1 MNRSFYLLLF
11 IFLTLG
17 SVSHSQD
24 WVQDLKAAREA
35 YQRKAYKQSF
45 DLYRS
50 LEGKLPKNVDVAN
63 EMGQAAYRAE
73 KFEDAERYFNA
84 ATLGKKDVKN
94 QFISSHNLGNARMK
108 RKDYNGAVE
117 AYKNALRKNP
127 NDVQTRYNLSEA
139 LRKLKKNNN
148 NPPPPP
154 NNPPNQPPKDTKQP
168 NKPKDSKPKDPDQ
181 PQNPSQRNPSNLP
194 NKTVDRLLDDL
205 MKNEAQTKRK
215 MGGEKG
221 KNNNCNSGKDW

>member
-1 MNRSFYLLLF
+1 MNKLCFLLLF
-11 IFLTLG
+11 VFLVLG
-17 SVSHSQD
+17 VDSHAQE
-24 WVQDLKAAREA
+24 WMQNLKAAREA
-35 YQRKAYKQSF
+35 YQKKAYKQSF

-63 EMGQAAYRAE
+63 EMGQAAYRAG
-73 KFEDAERYFNA
+73 KFEEAEGYFNA
-84 ATLGKKDVKN
+84 ANSGVKNPNN

-148 NPPPPP
+148 NPPPP
-154 NNPPNQPPKDTKQP
+154 NNQPNQPPKDPKQP
-168 NKPKDSKPKDPDQ
+168 NKPKDQNPKDPNQ
-181 PQNPSQRNPSNLP
+181 PQQPSQRNPSNLP
-194 NKTVDRLLDDL
+194 NKTVDRLLDEL

-221 KNNNCNSGKDW
+221 KNNQCNSGKDW

>member
-1 MNRSFYLLLF
+1 MNRLCYFLLF
-11 IFLTLG
+11 VVLSLG
-17 SVSHSQD
+17 FDSSAQE
-24 WVQDLKAAREA
+24 WMKDLKAAREA

-63 EMGQAAYRAE
+63 EMGQAAYRAG

-84 ATLGKKDVKN
+84 ANAINKDTKN

-108 RKDYNGAVE
+108 RKDYSGAVE
-117 AYKNALRKNP
+117 AYKNALRRNP

-148 NPPPPP
+148 NPPPPNNPP
-154 NNPPNQPPKDTKQP
+154 NNPPKDPKQP
-168 NKPKDSKPKDPDQ
+168 NKPKDPNPKDPNQ
-181 PQNPSQRNPSNLP
+181 QQQPSQRNPSNLP
-194 NKTVDRLLDDL
+194 NKTVDRLLDEL

-221 KNNNCNSGKDW
+221 KNYNCNSGKDW

>member
-1 MNRSFYLLLF
+1 MKRLCYLLFFVVLSF
-11 IFLTLG
+11 GFDAHAQEWI
-17 SVSHSQD
+17 
-24 WVQDLKAAREA
+24 QDLKAAREA
-35 YQRKAYKQSF
+35 YQRKAYQQSF

-63 EMGQAAYRAE
+63 EMGQAAYRAG

-84 ATLGKKDVKN
+84 ANTGRKDAKN
-94 QFISSHNLGNARMK
+94 QFISAHNLGNARMK

-139 LRKLKKNNN
+139 LRNLKKNNN
-148 NPPPPP
+148 NPPPP
-154 NNPPNQPPKDTKQP
+154 NNPPNQPPKDPKQP
-168 NKPKDSKPKDPDQ
+168 NKPNDSKPKDPKQ
-181 PQNPSQRNPSNLP
+181 PQQPSQRNPSNLP

-205 MKNEAQTKRK
+205 MKNEAQTKKK

-221 KNNNCNSGKDW
+221 KNNQCSSGKDW

>member
-1 MNRSFYLLLF
+1 MNRLSYLLLF
-11 IFLTLG
+11 ALL
-17 SVSHSQD
+17 SVGFDSNAQD
-24 WVQDLKAAREA
+24 WMQDLKAAREA

-63 EMGQAAYRAE
+63 EMGQAAYRAGN
-73 KFEDAERYFNA
+73 FEDAERYFNA
-84 ATLGKKDVKN
+84 ANSGKKDAKN

-108 RKDYNGAVE
+108 RKDYSGAVE

-139 LRKLKKNNN
+139 LRKLKKNNQ
-148 NPPPPP
+148 PPPP
-154 NNPPNQPPKDTKQP
+154 NNPPNQPPKDPKQP
-168 NKPKDSKPKDPDQ
+168 NKPKDPKPKDPNQ
-181 PQNPSQRNPSNLP
+181 PQQPSQRNSSNLP
-194 NKTVDRLLDDL
+194 NKTVDRLLDEL